1 MTDAIPKIY
10 DEAQGKWIELMAK
23 PIAEE
28 VVKIMKNNFLENK
41 GQIKLLKLPYGYDKE
56 SDSYYYTYYMFYNS
70 KVSQEI
76 VDNSEMTL
84 KLLIEDIYKSLPEK
98 RELTYNDLK
107 QDYAFHSFERGILE
121 FNVYYQDEWGQNQ
134 VISSKDTKELG
145 LESAIGSFNFTV
157 SYIFNDSP
165 LEEKQ
170 FKHTV

>member
-1 MTDAIPKIY
+1 MAEAIPKIY

-41 GQIKLLKLPYGYDKE
+41 GQIKLLELPYGYDKE
-56 SDSYYYTYYMFYNS
+56 YDSYDYTYYMFYNS
-70 KVSQEI
+70 KVSQEV
-76 VDNSEMTL
+76 VDSSEVTL
-84 KLLIEDIYKSLPEK
+84 KLIIEDIYNALPEK

-107 QDYAFHSFERGILE
+107 QDYAFHSFEKGILE

-134 VISSKDTKELG
+134 VVSSKNTKELE
-145 LESAIGSFNFTV
+145 LYNAIGSFNFTV
-157 SYIFNDSP
+157 SYIFNDRP

-170 FKHTV
+170 FKHTI